1 MTQLIYDGTFE
12 GLLTAVFEVY
22 ERKLDSVRISG
33 PRYDSSLGLF
43 GSLEVQADK
52 HKAARVLKGL
62 RKKLSPGALKNLYWC
77 FLSEIDGIESHIL
90 SFARYAFAST
100 QSIEEDFG
108 HPAVI
113 EIAQVARMVGREK
126 HRFEAFVRFQEGD
139 GHLFYATI
147 DPDYNVLPLI
157 VPHFKRRYAAQ
168 DWLIY
173 DTKRRYGMHYSS
185 ADETVSE
192 VQISLQAAESA
203 NQAAV
208 AFDEKELHYQSLWKH
223 YFKHTNIPARKNMK
237 LHLQHVPRRYWKYLV
252 EKQPG

>member
-1 MTQLIYDGTFE
+1 MTQLIYDGTFQ

-22 ERKLDSVRISG
+22 ERKLEAVHIAG

-43 GSLEVQADK
+43 GSLEVQADEQ
-52 HKAARVLKGL
+52 KAVRVLKGL
-62 RKKLSPGALKNLYWC
+62 QKKLSPAALKNLYWS
-77 FLSEIDGIESHIL
+77 FLSEIEGIENHIL
-90 SFARYAFAST
+90 SFVRYAFTSMQT
-100 QSIEEDFG
+100 IEEDFG

-126 HRFEAFVRFQEGD
+126 HRFEAFVRFHEGE
-139 GHLFYATI
+139 GQLFYATI

-185 ADETVSE
+185 AAETLSE
-192 VQISLQAAESA
+192 VQIRLQPSGPTHAGTVS
-203 NQAAV
+203 
-208 AFDEKELHYQSLWKH
+208 FDDKELHYQSLWKH
-223 YFKHTNIPARKNMK
+223 YFTHVNIPARRNMK
-237 LHLQHVPRRYWKYLV
+237 LHLQHMPRRYWKYLV
-252 EKQPG
+252 EKQLG